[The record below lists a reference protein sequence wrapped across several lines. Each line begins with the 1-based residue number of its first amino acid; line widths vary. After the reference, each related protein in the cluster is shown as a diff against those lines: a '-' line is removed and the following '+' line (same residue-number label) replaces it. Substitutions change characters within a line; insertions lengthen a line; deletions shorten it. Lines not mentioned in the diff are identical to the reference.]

1 MSGIEK
7 EIDNLGRVV
16 LPADFRHRLGLGR
29 NDKVLVSLER
39 ATIVISP
46 LRSRCAL
53 CEKIFEGT
61 EPLSLC
67 SGCAAKVKLLY

>member
-16 LPADFRHRLGLGR
+16 LPADFRHRLGLSR

-39 ATIVISP
+39 SSIVISP
-46 LRSRCAL
+46 LKGRCAL
-53 CEKIFEGT
+53 CENLLEGT
-61 EPLSLC
+61 EPLALC
-67 SGCAAKVKLLY
+67 PDCAAKVKLLY

>member
-29 NDKVLVSLER
+29 NDKVLVSLESGS
-39 ATIVISP
+39 IVISP
-46 LRSRCAL
+46 LKARCAL
-53 CEKIFEGT
+53 CKNLLAGT

-67 SGCAAKVKLLY
+67 PDCAAKVKLLY